1 MAEKKRKRDD
11 EPTEREA
18 EPAAEASK
26 PTMGAILEEV
36 VAKNRKHASA
46 LDLFEQNCQSYGWE
60 GDEEYFETG
69 VWYPLGGS
77 AYCSTHGAE
86 EIGGNIRHFLG
97 YFLPRKCCT
106 PSQSEMKRICAALRA
121 LVKHC
126 AAKGYLDAAETKP
139 LLKEISVSSNFQ
151 AEAIADGLNGL
162 ARSKYWDQ
170 FEEDDDEEV
179 ELCRIDVCQY
189 KEEGEDPEDP
199 DVWERC
205 RERKRAQCYSTTVS
219 DELPLEIEKVRKD
232 GWVFRKPYEPGH
244 GYDSDDE
251 HESTYWDA
259 LTHRSLPL
267 PELFVRLPEDV
278 AKLGKVSASIS
289 CMKLALRRGVWRPIP
304 FDDYCDIVAG
314 NVYPPTD

>member
-1 MAEKKRKRDD
+1 MAEKKRKRDDD

-26 PTMGAILEEV
+26 PTMGAIFKEV
-36 VAKNRKHASA
+36 VAKNRKLTSA

-86 EIGGNIRHFLG
+86 EIRGNISHFLG

-151 AEAIADGLNGL
+151 AEAIADGLNRL

-170 FEEDDDEEV
+170 FEQDDDEDV
-179 ELCRIDVCQY
+179 ELCRVDVCQY
-189 KEEGEDPEDP
+189 KEEDEDPEDP

-205 RERKRAQCYSTTVS
+205 RERKRARCYATTVS
-219 DELPLEIEKVRKD
+219 DELPLEIAKVRKD
-232 GWVFRKPYEPGH
+232 GWVFRKPYAP
-244 GYDSDDE
+244 GYDFDDE
-251 HESTYWDA
+251 QMYWDS
-259 LTHRSLPL
+259 LKLRSRPL

-289 CMKLALRRGVWRPIP
+289 CMTLGLRRGVWRPLP
-304 FDDYCDIVAG
+304 FDDHCDAVAA

>member
-18 EPAAEASK
+18 EPAAEAAK
-26 PTMGAILEEV
+26 PTMGAIFKEV

-86 EIGGNIRHFLG
+86 EIGGNISHFLG
-97 YFLPRKCCT
+97 YYLPRKCCT

-139 LLKEISVSSNFQ
+139 LPSLV
-151 AEAIADGLNGL
+151 APPPRLRGLP
-162 ARSKYWDQ
+162 
-170 FEEDDDEEV
+170 
-179 ELCRIDVCQY
+179 C
-189 KEEGEDPEDP
+189 
-199 DVWERC
+199 
-205 RERKRAQCYSTTVS
+205 
-219 DELPLEIEKVRKD
+219 
-232 GWVFRKPYEPGH
+232 
-244 GYDSDDE
+244 
-251 HESTYWDA
+251 
-259 LTHRSLPL
+259 
-267 PELFVRLPEDV
+267 
-278 AKLGKVSASIS
+278 
-289 CMKLALRRGVWRPIP
+289 
-304 FDDYCDIVAG
+304 
-314 NVYPPTD
+314 